1 MSIRPLHD
9 RVVIRRQEEE
19 ATSAGGIVLP
29 GSAAEKPNQGEVLA
43 VGPGRI
49 TTNGEQQAMSV
60 KVGDTVLFGPYA
72 GNSTARSTVMR
83 SSSLVKVKFTAYL
96 KLNLTLFLMK
106 EFLTWQLKK

>member
-1 MSIRPLHD
+1 MNIRPLHD
-9 RVVIRRQEEE
+9 RVVIRRQEET
-19 ATSAGGIVLP
+19 TSVGGIVLP

-72 GNSTARSTVMR
+72 GNSTAKINGEEVLIVSESEIYGV
-83 SSSLVKVKFTAYL
+83 LEA
-96 KLNLTLFLMK
+96 
-106 EFLTWQLKK
+106 